1 MTCIIVEDQPP
12 AQRIL
17 KKYIQDIGLLE
28 LKGVFTD
35 ALSAMSFLESEIVD
49 IMFLDI
55 HLPKLSGVQMIKI
68 LDRKPNIILTTAFS
82 DYAIDGYELD
92 VVDYLLKPFSFERF
106 VKAVTKVKN
115 KSIPTANAIATS
127 IESPKNA
134 NFIFAKAGSE
144 YINVEIPSITYIKAD
159 GDYTEVHFGH
169 SKKLINNS
177 LRFWTEQLPED
188 IFCQVHK
195 SYLVNVSCIE
205 KVSGSQLFIEGQY
218 IPIGRTYK
226 EAFFEKHLG
235 SGTK

>member
-17 KKYIQDIGLLE
+17 KKYIRDIGLLE
-28 LKGVFTD
+28 LKGVFAD
-35 ALSAMSFLESEIVD
+35 ALSAMQFIESEMVD

-68 LDRKPNIILTTAFS
+68 LDKKPNIVLTTAFS

-92 VVDYLLKPFSFERF
+92 VIDYLLKPFSFERF
-106 VKAVTKVKN
+106 VKAVTKVKH
-115 KSIPTANAIATS
+115 KSTPLANSST
-127 IESPKNA
+127 IESPKQA
-134 NFIFAKAGSE
+134 DFIFAKAGSE
-144 YINVEIPSITYIKAD
+144 YVNVEISSITYIKAD
-159 GDYTEVHFGH
+159 GDYTEVHFGY

-177 LRFWTEQLPED
+177 LRFWKEQLSGD

-205 KVSGSQLFIEGQY
+205 KVSGSQLFIKGQY

-226 EAFFEKHLG
+226 EAFFAKHLG